1 MPLLSIFGGNK
12 NNTFRPK
19 KSHGGKRK
27 ELHKLAKATLGS
39 GDLSQAVKLPA
50 GEDLNEWLA
59 VHTVDF
65 FNTTNLLYGSISEF
79 CTNTTCP
86 VMNAGVEFE
95 YLWMNPEDNITKPI
109 RVSAP
114 EYMEYL
120 MSWIEMKINNETVF
134 PPSPNT
140 PFPTNFKSEVK
151 QIFKRLFR
159 VYAHIYH
166 SHPEDIKKIHA
177 EPHLNT
183 AFKHFCMFVFEF
195 DLISKKE
202 FEPCKD
208 VMLNLLPASYHSKIT
223 K

>member
-1 MPLLSIFGGNK
+1 MPILGIFGNK
-12 NNTFRPK
+12 NSNTFRPK

-39 GDLSQAVKLPA
+39 GDLSQAVKLPQ
-50 GEDLNEWLA
+50 GEELNDWLA

-79 CTNTTCP
+79 CTASSCP
-86 VMNAGVEFE
+86 VMSAGAEFE

-114 EYMEYL
+114 EYMEFL
-120 MSWIEMKINNETVF
+120 MGWIEARINNESLF
-134 PPSPNT
+134 PPSPDV
-140 PFPTNFKSEVK
+140 PFPANFKSEVK

-166 SHPEDIKKIHA
+166 SHFEEVKKLGEEA
-177 EPHLNT
+177 HLNT
-183 AFKHFCMFVFEF
+183 AFKHFCLFVFEF
-195 DLISKKE
+195 DLVTKKE
-202 FEPCKD
+202 AEPMVD
-208 VMLNLLPASYHSKIT
+208 IILSLLPNFASKL
-223 K
+223 KK